1 MEAKY
6 LQSKHEGGASYNDYV
21 RSGTD
26 QQFENW
32 KQVYDQCAPGSA
44 GALTNDQ
51 TKLIT
56 GFTRRINIIAVSGIW
71 CGDCVQQGPLVARIA
86 EANPDSIDMRWLDRD
101 EHIDLQERVRIN
113 AGNRVPVLIFCAE
126 DYEFV
131 SWYGDRTLSRYR
143 AIAAKQLGA
152 ACPMPGAPIDQSE
165 MADTTAEWVEQ
176 FERVHLLL
184 RLSGRLR
191 QIHGD

>member
-1 MEAKY
+1 MDAKY